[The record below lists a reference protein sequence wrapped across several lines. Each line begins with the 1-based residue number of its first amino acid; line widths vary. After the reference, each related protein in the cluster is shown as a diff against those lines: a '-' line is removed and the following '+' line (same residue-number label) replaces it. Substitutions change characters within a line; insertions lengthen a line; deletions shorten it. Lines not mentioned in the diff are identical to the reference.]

1 MSCASPGRP
10 GPGAPLPRA
19 ASAAVHACPGTAL
32 TAPSRSAPA
41 AAVDEVTDYRFAEC
55 RPVTHM
61 TSGVQAERRAMAGG
75 NLLSAFPRAELQG
88 PAGRPEGLCDP
99 PDDRSPDSRIDAER
113 QSLPVSR
120 PRARVGSL
128 AGATLPR
135 GKLPAEHSD
144 RRPSAPACRPLP
156 AYSGGTVWDSHP
168 LPGIVGSRAVVR
180 QYSTPAGPP
189 RPGAA
194 RRVPH
199 RSGPPRPAAEPP
211 LPTTRVGPYRSH
223 RSGPPRP
230 AAEPGCPQEAP
241 LHSTGLVRW
250 LKRFLRRSRIAPP
263 SRTPGRLSRH
273 PSSHRR
279 PAHAMSLRRPAP
291 AGALGA
297 GRRHTDPRGARAS
310 TRAAR

>member
-1 MSCASPGRP
+1 MPRQ
-10 GPGAPLPRA
+10 RA
-19 ASAAVHACPGTAL
+19 AGAL
-32 TAPSRSAPA
+32 AERAGGGGRRMTG
-41 AAVDEVTDYRFAEC
+41 YRFAEC

-61 TSGVQAERRAMAGG
+61 TSGVQAERRAMTGG

-120 PRARVGSL
+120 PQAHVGSL
-128 AGATLPR
+128 AGATLLR

-199 RSGPPRPAAEPP
+199 RSE
-211 LPTTRVGPYRSH
+211 
-223 RSGPPRP
+223 PPRP
-230 AAEPGCPQEAP
+230 AAEPGCPQQAP

-250 LKRFLRRSRIAPP
+250 LKPFLRRSRVAPP

-273 PSSHRR
+273 PASHRR
-279 PAHAMSLRRPAP
+279 PAHALSLRRPAP

-297 GRRHTDPRGARAS
+297 GRRHTDPGGARAS